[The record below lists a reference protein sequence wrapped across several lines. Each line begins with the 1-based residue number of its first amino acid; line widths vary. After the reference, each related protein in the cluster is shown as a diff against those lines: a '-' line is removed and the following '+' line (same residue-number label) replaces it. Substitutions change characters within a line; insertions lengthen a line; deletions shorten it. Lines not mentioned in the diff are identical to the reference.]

1 MSWGSSIRGLF
12 LCGQGQTEEW
22 RDKKSHCLFK
32 AMRASHA
39 EGKPWQRELQKYL
52 LAYRSTPHTTTGV
65 SPAELL
71 HERRI
76 RTKMPEFESTEGE
89 GERPGTTDQKA
100 WDKDA
105 EYKQRSAD
113 GVNKRAVESDV
124 SEGDKVLLRRQK
136 ENKLSATYDPEPHSV
151 VSKRGDLVVIER
163 HVEKFIQPAPRE
175 S

>member
-1 MSWGSSIRGLF
+1 
-12 LCGQGQTEEW
+12 
-22 RDKKSHCLFK
+22 
-32 AMRASHA
+32 
-39 EGKPWQRELQKYL
+39 
-52 LAYRSTPHTTTGV
+52 
-65 SPAELL
+65 
-71 HERRI
+71 
-76 RTKMPEFESTEGE
+76 MPEFESTEEE